1 MDKILRRERV
11 NMSFK
16 NRIKNRFKFIS
27 LFLVAIIVTTN
38 LIPAINIEA
47 STSHIVEV
55 GGLSAKEWNS
65 MSESEIDNYF
75 NVELYANGVTGAGVS
90 VGGWTNGAS
99 SIMIPPIRIDGQIG
113 YCMQPLLSF
122 PVNVYY
128 GDPVISTNT
137 KLRSVAYHGYPNNGS
152 KLKEKH
158 NLSNIQ
164 AEQYTQFAVWKIL
177 GYVGPGLA
185 IAERTH
191 PYVDELVSLAN
202 KGDIGPYSSMEFKLS
217 KGTLEAIRYNG
228 YQETEVIGTSG
239 TPGTFTFPST
249 NEVWSVDLNGNK
261 KNTFNIGES
270 FKIRSTSNFNGIKSL
285 SIKASLGNPNALVYS
300 GNGTYQDILKFSWGN
315 PVEKLATVN
324 VKFTALGNINLHKTN
339 DKGLNLE
346 GVKFALYSDKE
357 ATNLIKE
364 STTNSDGNIIF
375 SDLNEGTYYVKE
387 LATLEG
393 HILSNEIKEIKV
405 VAGETNKFEWINE
418 TIKSKV
424 KFLKYDE
431 DTNKPMANVEFKI
444 EAITGLDKGKVWSV
458 ITDETGFFEEE
469 LAYGEYEITEVKTI
483 EGYILNT
490 EPIKF
495 EVNESG
501 QVIELSM
508 SNKRIKSE
516 VKLLKLDSET
526 GLPMPNVKFNI
537 KALSGLEQGQTWEV
551 FSDEFGYISMELPY
565 GDYEITEV
573 ETLEGYVLNST
584 PIEFSITENGQVIEL
599 SMENDRVKG
608 NAELLKVDSET
619 KDPLANVVFEL
630 ECLEGFNQGS
640 KVELVSDST
649 GIIQM
654 SDLQYGKYRLTEIK
668 TIEGYVLDSTP
679 IEFEIR
685 NHGETVNLVMEN
697 RKVKGKLEIIKVD
710 ANSSKRLQGAEF
722 GIYDKDKNLIEVI
735 TTDENGSA
743 TSSELTYGQY
753 YYRELKSPEGY
764 VVDGNFYEFKIE
776 EDNIV
781 QVVKFKNYPVITYNK
796 TIKPNKWNK
805 TYNSTIPNTGDSMN
819 VELSLLALL
828 TSGFVIITTLR
839 KRK

>member
-1 MDKILRRERV
+1 
-11 NMSFK
+11 MSFK
-16 NRIKNRFKFIS
+16 NRIKNRFKFMS

-38 LIPAINIEA
+38 IIPAITIEA

-65 MSESEIDNYF
+65 MSESEIEDYF
-75 NVELYANGVTGAGVS
+75 NMELYANGVTGAGVN

-113 YCMQPLLSF
+113 YCMQPLLTF
-122 PVNVYY
+122 PINVYY
-128 GDPVISTNT
+128 ADPSVSTNV
-137 KLRSVAYHGYPNNGS
+137 KLRSVTYHGYPNNGS

-158 NLSNIQ
+158 NLSNTQ

-185 IAERTH
+185 ISERTH

-202 KGDIGPYSSMEFKLS
+202 KGDIGPYTSMEFKLS
-217 KGTLEAIRYNG
+217 KSTLEAIRYDG

-239 TPGTFTFPST
+239 TPGTFIFPST

-315 PVEKLATVN
+315 TVEKLATVN
-324 VKFTALGNINLHKTN
+324 VKFSALGNINLHKTN

-346 GVKFALYSDKE
+346 GVKFGLYSDKE

-364 STTNSDGNIIF
+364 SATNSDGNIIF

-393 HILSNEIKEIKV
+393 HILSNEIKEVKV

-424 KFLKYDE
+424 KFFKYDE

-444 EAITGLDKGKVWSV
+444 EAITGLDKGKVWTV

-469 LAYGEYEITEVKTI
+469 LAYGEYQITEVKTL
-483 EGYILNT
+483 EGYIINT

-495 EVNESG
+495 EVKESG

-537 KALSGLEQGQTWEV
+537 KALSSLEQGQTWEV
-551 FSDEFGYISMELPY
+551 VSDELGYISIELPY

-573 ETLEGYVLNST
+573 ETLEGYVLNLT
-584 PIEFSITENGQVIEL
+584 PIEFSITENGQIIEL

-619 KDPLANVVFEL
+619 KEPLANVVFEL

-649 GIIQM
+649 GIIKM

-668 TIEGYVLDSTP
+668 TVEGYVLDSTP

-685 NHGETVNLVMEN
+685 NNGEIINLVMEN
-697 RKVKGKLEIIKVD
+697 RKVKGKLEIIKID

-722 GIYDKDKNLIEVI
+722 GIYDKDKKLIEVI

-743 TSSELTYGQY
+743 TSSELDYGQY

-781 QVVKFKNYPVITYNK
+781 KVIEFKNYPVITYNK

-819 VELSLLALL
+819 VGLSLLAILV
-828 TSGFVIITTLR
+828 SGYVIITTLR

>member
-1 MDKILRRERV
+1 
-11 NMSFK
+11 MSFK

-27 LFLVAIIVTTN
+27 LFLVAIIITTN
-38 LIPAINIEA
+38 LIPNIIVEA

-65 MSESEIDNYF
+65 MSESEIDAYF
-75 NVELYANGVTGAGVS
+75 NIELYANGVTGVGVS

-128 GDPVISTNT
+128 GDPSVSTNV
-137 KLRSVAYHGYPNNGS
+137 KLRSVVYHGYPNNGS

-158 NLSNIQ
+158 NLSNTQ

-177 GYVGPGLA
+177 GYVGPGLT
-185 IAERTH
+185 ISERTH

-202 KGDIGPYSSMEFKLS
+202 KGDIGPYTSMEFKLS
-217 KGTLEAIRYNG
+217 KNTLEAIRYEG
-228 YQETEVIGTSG
+228 YQETEAIGTSG

-300 GNGTYQDILKFSWGN
+300 GNSTYQDILKFSWGN

-346 GVKFALYSDKE
+346 GVKFGLYSDKE
-357 ATNLIKE
+357 AKNLIKE

-375 SDLNEGTYYVKE
+375 SDLNEGTYYIKE

-393 HILSNEIKEIKV
+393 HILSNEIKEVKV
-405 VAGETNKFEWINE
+405 VAGTTNKFEWINE

-424 KFLKYDE
+424 KFFKYDE

-444 EAITGLDKGKVWSV
+444 EAITGLDKGKVWTV

-469 LAYGEYEITEVKTI
+469 LAYGEYEITEVKTL

-495 EVNESG
+495 EVKESG
-501 QVIELSM
+501 QIIELSM

-526 GLPMPNVKFNI
+526 GLQMPNVKFNI

-599 SMENDRVKG
+599 FMENDRVKG
-608 NAELLKVDSET
+608 NAELLKVDSDT
-619 KDPLANVVFEL
+619 KEPLSNVVFEL

-649 GIIQM
+649 GIIKM

-668 TIEGYVLDSTP
+668 TVEGYVLDSIP

-743 TSSELTYGQY
+743 TSSELTYGHY

-781 QVVKFKNYPVITYNK
+781 KVIKFKNYPVITYNK

-819 VELSLLALL
+819 VGLSLLALL
-828 TSGFVIITTLR
+828 ASGFVIITTLR

>member
-743 TSSELTYGQY
+743 TSSELDYGQY

-781 QVVKFKNYPVITYNK
+781 KVIEFKNYPVITYNK

-819 VELSLLALL
+819 VGLSLLAILV
-828 TSGFVIITTLR
+828 SGYVIITTLR